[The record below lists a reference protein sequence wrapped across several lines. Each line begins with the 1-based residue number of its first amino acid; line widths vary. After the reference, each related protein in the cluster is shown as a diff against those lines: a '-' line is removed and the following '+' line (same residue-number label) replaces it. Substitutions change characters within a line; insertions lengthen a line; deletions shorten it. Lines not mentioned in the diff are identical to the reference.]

1 MSGRLVVLDA
11 SFGDVSI
18 ESAVAAGYGVTIDDG
33 GGGVFGQA
41 VVALA
46 GSADGVLVQY
56 GRIDR
61 EIIEQCPSWRVIGRY
76 GVGVDNVDLDA
87 ATERGIAVINVP
99 DYCVEEVAT
108 HAASLILAGWRK
120 LAFSRELINTG
131 RWSDWKALGPVQP
144 LSSSTLGLIG
154 IGRIGAEV
162 VRLLGPFFGRVIAF
176 DPVQEPPAGVDP
188 VALDDVFA
196 EADAVTLHCP
206 LTPATHELVNAA
218 RLRLMKPGA
227 LLVNV
232 SRGALVD
239 TAALTNALRT
249 GQISGAAL
257 DVLPQ
262 EPPDPDDPVLSAP
275 NLLLT
280 NHCAWYSEA
289 ALVRVR
295 ALLTE
300 RCCNCLAGKPVPTIV
315 NARELASRSVG

>member
-1 MSGRLVVLDA
+1 
-11 SFGDVSI
+11 
-18 ESAVAAGYGVTIDDG
+18 
-33 GGGVFGQA
+33 
-41 VVALA
+41 
-46 GSADGVLVQY
+46 
-56 GRIDR
+56 
-61 EIIEQCPSWRVIGRY
+61 
-76 GVGVDNVDLDA
+76 
-87 ATERGIAVINVP
+87 
-99 DYCVEEVAT
+99 
-108 HAASLILAGWRK
+108 
-120 LAFSRELINTG
+120 
-131 RWSDWKALGPVQP
+131 
-144 LSSSTLGLIG
+144 
-154 IGRIGAEV
+154 
-162 VRLLGPFFGRVIAF
+162 
-176 DPVQEPPAGVDP
+176 
-188 VALDDVFA
+188 
-196 EADAVTLHCP
+196 
-206 LTPATHELVNAA
+206 
-218 RLRLMKPGA
+218 MKPGA